1 MTMREIRKRLPMIFF
16 LTIALVSAGVFG
28 AAAMMGEL
36 GELLLALGMLCV
48 STVLTFQEIR
58 RVTPSNKPLSA
69 WTDRLP
75 GIYTEKWEQVVPIKV
90 KMVEYLDG
98 FAAYWEEAGEW
109 GEGSTP
115 MAAMAD
121 LTCAI
126 ENALR
131 DIEVARNG
139 RQRMPKAVRDRWDV
153 IESVMSE
160 RAPRNPE
167 DEVE

>member
-75 GIYTEKWEQVVPIKV
+75 AIYSNTWEQVVPIKV
-90 KMVEYLDG
+90 KIVEYLDG
-98 FAAYWEEAGEW
+98 FAAYWEEADEW

-115 MAAMAD
+115 ADAMED
-121 LTCAI
+121 LTFAI
-126 ENALR
+126 ERALADMEAAQR
-131 DIEVARNG
+131 LGLRVA
-139 RQRMPKAVRDRWDV
+139 KVVRDRWDV
-153 IESVMSE
+153 IESVMS
-160 RAPRNPE
+160 RRNPE